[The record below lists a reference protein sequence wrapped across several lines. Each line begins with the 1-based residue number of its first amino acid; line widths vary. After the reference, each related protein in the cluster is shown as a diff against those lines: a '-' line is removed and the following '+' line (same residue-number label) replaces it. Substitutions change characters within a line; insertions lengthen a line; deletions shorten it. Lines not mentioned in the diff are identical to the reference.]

1 MEWDQDDSFLDEWS
15 VGEDWAR
22 VALEAG
28 NRAARLWQSI
38 VARDTGT
45 LARSVTVSL
54 SLHKGKPHTALYAV
68 VSSTADYAAP
78 HEFGNEHIARP
89 GGEWQQVLSMLGGP

>member
-28 NRAARLWQSI
+28 NRAANLWQSI

-45 LARSVTVSL
+45 LGRSVTVTL
-54 SLHKGKPHTALYAV
+54 ALHKGKPHTSLYAV
-68 VSSTADYAAP
+68 VSSTADYAVH
-78 HEFGNEHIARP
+78 HEFGNDVVTRP
-89 GGEWQQVLSMLGGP
+89 GREWQQVLGMLGG

>member
-28 NRAARLWQSI
+28 HSAAALWQSV
-38 VARDTGT
+38 VARETGT
-45 LARSVTVSL
+45 LARSVQVSL
-54 SLHKGKPHTALYAV
+54 TLHKGKPHTSLYAV
-68 VSSTADYAAP
+68 VSSTADYAVH
-78 HEFGNEHIARP
+78 HEFGTSHIDRP
-89 GGEWQQVLSMLGGP
+89 GREWQQVLGMLGG